1 MDRKGSRSLT
11 SGDGNPLQMDSIAIM
26 QKQSKDET
34 NVIMLL
40 QKAHNFYAKGI
51 LLFTII
57 ILLIITTYTTATLPL

>member
-51 LLFTII
+51 LYLQSS
-57 ILLIITTYTTATLPL
+57 L